1 MLRLPVHPHI
11 RGVYFCARFRAAH
24 GAGPSPH
31 TWGLLNGCD
40 NTDPVGRSIP
50 TYVGFTSECGRPQQ
64 TMPVH
69 PHIRGVYHKVVFSR
83 VRLLRSIP
91 TYVGFTTPA
100 GSVLSRP
107 PVHPHIRGVYSPFHD
122 SGSPRIG
129 PSPHTWGLR
138 VPVVRVLP
146 GLRSIPTYVGFTI
159 DFSPQLMGPTVHPHI
174 RGVYGWPATP

>member
-107 PVHPHIRGVYSPFHD
+107 PVHPHIRGVYVHSD
-122 SGSPRIG
+122 QLVGIVGG
-129 PSPHTWGLR
+129 PSPHTWGL
-138 VPVVRVLP
+138 PHLLQSNIPP
-146 GLRSIPTYVGFTI
+146 GRSIPTYVGFTE
-159 DFSPQLMGPTVHPHI
+159 
-174 RGVYGWPATP
+174 